1 MQTQHPT
8 GRKRRRH
15 ACAIAMLGAAC
26 SMTPPD
32 EAHASGI
39 PFATDRPQTWQF
51 SSDFEGTYDS
61 FG

>member
-1 MQTQHPT
+1 
-8 GRKRRRH
+8 
-15 ACAIAMLGAAC
+15 MLGAAC